1 MTEEIPRGDCSS
13 AKNFRKIAMY
23 IFTYPFD
30 CYCEAVFKTGYL
42 TIKNAI
48 RDEDDT
54 FYHLSF

>member
-1 MTEEIPRGDCSS
+1 
-13 AKNFRKIAMY
+13 MY